1 MNIVNTSSFLLRRS
15 WVWTCIIESLYN
27 DRTALHKGFKMLFT
41 LRKPIIL
48 KFVNFSQRRICT
60 FPYFVDSFF
69 FLQRILIIFCYQIF
83 LVELVHEF
91 YLNFV
96 VVGLCILDMDF
107 RFLISRNISCCS
119 SHISIFNI
127 KFATRYSIT
136 YNHQWQNS
144 IW

>member
-27 DRTALHKGFKMLFT
+27 DRTAFHKGFKMLFT

-69 FLQRILIIFCYQIF
+69 FTTNSNNF
-83 LVELVHEF
+83 LLPNFFFELVHEF
-91 YLNFV
+91 YLNLLFGPI
-96 VVGLCILDMDF
+96 VVGWCILDMDF

-119 SHISIFNI
+119 SHIPIFHI
-127 KFATRYSIT
+127 KFATPYSIT
-136 YNHQWQNS
+136 YNHQ
-144 IW
+144 